1 MLLTTLAFYM
11 RINPFSGKKTPS
23 SNNSYKVRAFLNSK
37 RRKRKITEAKR
48 IVMLIK
54 QIKKKPE

>member
-1 MLLTTLAFYM
+1 M

>member
-1 MLLTTLAFYM
+1 
-11 RINPFSGKKTPS
+11 
-23 SNNSYKVRAFLNSK
+23 VRALLNSK